1 MPRVSRQQAERNR
14 ETIATS
20 ASHLFREYGLKG
32 VSVAELMSAA
42 GLTHGGFYGHFESKD
57 ALAAEACARAFA
69 HVQSIWLRM
78 ISEYPEKGDAHKVM
92 IEQYLSSYCRD
103 ELGESCPAVAFSAD
117 MVREDSES
125 VIRQTYIRGLEELI
139 GTLSST
145 LALGEQAEAE
155 QDRRQ
160 AALIEMSLL
169 VGAMTL
175 ARATTG
181 TPLSDEFLG
190 AARKSFETAS
200 ADSAVERYQR

>member
-32 VSVAELMSAA
+32 VSVSDVMSSA

-69 HVQSIWLRM
+69 HVQSAWLKM
-78 ISEYPEKGDAHKVM
+78 INEHPEKGDAHKVM
-92 IEQYLSSYCRD
+92 IDHYLSAYCRD

-117 MVREDSES
+117 VVREDSQS

-139 GTLSST
+139 VTLSST
-145 LALGEQAEAE
+145 LALGE
-155 QDRRQ
+155 
-160 AALIEMSLL
+160 
-169 VGAMTL
+169 
-175 ARATTG
+175 
-181 TPLSDEFLG
+181 
-190 AARKSFETAS
+190 
-200 ADSAVERYQR
+200 

>member
-32 VSVAELMSAA
+32 VSVSDLMSSA

-69 HVQSIWLRM
+69 HVQSIWLKM
-78 ISEYPEKGDAHKVM
+78 ISEHPEKGDAHKIM
-92 IEQYLSSYCRD
+92 IDQYLSNYCRD

-117 MVREDSES
+117 MVREDSQS
-125 VIRQTYIRGLEELI
+125 VIRRAYIRGLEELI

-145 LALGEQAEAE
+145 LALGEQSDAE
-155 QDRRQ
+155 QERRQ
-160 AALIEMSLL
+160 VALIEMSLL

-190 AARKSFETAS
+190 AARKSFETS
-200 ADSAVERYQR
+200 RTDSPA